1 MDSPVALRFP
11 FTGRWRV
18 ENSPSRRVPSHGTE
32 LFGTAY
38 AIDFVRVD
46 NRGRSAPRTLRS
58 LLATEPPER
67 FVGFGSPIL
76 APLAGEVVLTHDGEP
91 DHDAY
96 RSFRAQLGYAATQAA
111 RARKGGPA
119 LAGNHVVIRAGGVY
133 VLLAHLRRGSLAVEE
148 GQMVATGERLGACG
162 NSGNSTEPHVHVQAT
177 DSLDWDTCR
186 ALPIAFQRADEA
198 PWLPTEKEVVEG
210 QFGFGES
217 ALPGR

>member
-18 ENSPSRRVPSHGTE
+18 ENSPARRVPSHGTE

-46 NRGRSAPRTLRS
+46 DRGRSAPRTLRS

-111 RARKGGPA
+111 RVRRGASA
-119 LAGNHVVIRAGGVY
+119 VAGNHVVIRSGDVY
-133 VLLAHLRRGSLAVEE
+133 VLLAHLQRGSLAVGE
-148 GQMVATGERLGACG
+148 GQILVPGQTIGACG

-177 DSLDWDTCR
+177 DGIDWARCR
-186 ALPIAFQRADEA
+186 ALPIAFQRRDEA
-198 PWLPTEKEVVEG
+198 PWLPAERDVVE
-210 QFGFGES
+210 
-217 ALPGR
+217 A

>member
-1 MDSPVALRFP
+1 MVAMDSPVALRFP

-18 ENSPSRRVPSHGTE
+18 ENSPARRVPSHGTR
-32 LFGTAY
+32 LFGTTY

-46 NRGRSAPRTLRS
+46 DRDRSARWTLRG
-58 LLATEPPER
+58 LLATEPPGR
-67 FVGFGSPIL
+67 FAGFGSPIL

-111 RARKGGPA
+111 RVRRGAA
-119 LAGNHVVIRAGGVY
+119 AIAGNHVVIRSGDVY

-148 GQMVATGERLGACG
+148 GQTVATGERLGECG
-162 NSGNSTEPHVHVQAT
+162 NSGNTTEPHVHVQAT

-186 ALPIAFQRADEA
+186 ALPIAFQRRDEP
-198 PWLPTEKEVVEG
+198 PWLPAEKEVVE
-210 QFGFGES
+210 
-217 ALPGR
+217 A